1 MNGQNKILNNFR
13 LKRTPIHMYRNQGI
27 PLFVAVVDTT
37 SKRIRDSK
45 TKECRH
51 ICFKGVSIADVIGA
65 GVNNPAI
72 V

>member
-1 MNGQNKILNNFR
+1 
-13 LKRTPIHMYRNQGI
+13 MYRNQGI